1 MNCIYTRKRSK
12 NYKAYL
18 YCTKY
23 KKEIQLNDCKNCID
37 KEYKKRKPI
46 KKVSKIPIKQRTSKQ
61 AKLERDRFS
70 IFTDDLDACYI
81 CKNKK
86 DDLHEIF
93 MGAKRLTS
101 IRYGLV
107 LPLCRLH
114 HLEMHNNTGIRL
126 KWHVLGQSVAME
138 YYNWDIDKFIEI
150 FGRNYL

>member
-1 MNCIYTRKRSK
+1 MNNNCINLKQGFGK
-12 NYKAYL
+12 LK
-18 YCTKY
+18 CTKL
-23 KKEIQLNDCKNCID
+23 KKEITWSDCKNCKY
-37 KEYKKRKPI
+37 KEYKKKEYKPI
-46 KKVSKIPIKQRTSKQ
+46 KKRTSKQ

-70 IFTDDLDACYI
+70 IFTDNLNVCYI

-93 MGAKRLTS
+93 MGAKRLIS

-114 HLEMHNNTGIRL
+114 HLEMHNDAETRL
-126 KWHVLGQSVAME
+126 KWLKLGQKKAMKH
-138 YYNWDIDKFIEI
+138 YDWDIDKFIEI